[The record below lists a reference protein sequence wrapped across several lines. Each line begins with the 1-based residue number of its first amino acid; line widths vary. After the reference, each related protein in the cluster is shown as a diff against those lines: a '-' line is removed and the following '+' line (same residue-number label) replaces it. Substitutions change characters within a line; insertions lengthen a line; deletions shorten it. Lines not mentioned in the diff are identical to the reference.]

1 MLSLKADDFDDNF
14 KKNQI
19 SEIQH
24 DRYERVLLVMDYTLK
39 LLELEI
45 QFRTCNQLFS
55 SFRLVTP

>member
-14 KKNQI
+14 KKHQI

-45 QFRTCNQLFS
+45 QFNQLFS